1 MSSNQH
7 VVCAALH
14 ANPSQLGRY
23 LPENASRPSPKMLTP
38 RAYAVN
44 YLTRLRRSAQH
55 TDRVSQRPRQ
65 VISDLIRASTSLF
78 QALEGVD
85 THGTGPWDERSRK
98 RVSFQIRH

>member
-1 MSSNQH
+1 
-7 VVCAALH
+7 
-14 ANPSQLGRY
+14 
-23 LPENASRPSPKMLTP
+23 MLTP

-55 TDRVSQRPRQ
+55 TVRVGQRPRQ

-85 THGTGPWDERSRK
+85 AHGTGPWAERSREK
-98 RVSFQIRH
+98 PSHDDTAG